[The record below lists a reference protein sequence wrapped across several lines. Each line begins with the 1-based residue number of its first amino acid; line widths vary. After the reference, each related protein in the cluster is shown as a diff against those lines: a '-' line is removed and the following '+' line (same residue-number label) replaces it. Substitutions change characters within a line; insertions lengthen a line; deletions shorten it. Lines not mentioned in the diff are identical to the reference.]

1 MVASKNYG
9 RVLMQLGALL
19 FLIGLLIGFCAPQM
33 ASPRMALSS
42 HLEGVMNGPF
52 LIVAGLIWER
62 MHLRPL
68 SKATLFYLAV
78 YGAYA
83 NVLATFLAAYWPAG
97 ATMPIAYQTPAGT
110 EAQEMVVLS
119 LLFSCAFAMVVA
131 TLQIIWGLRGWNDVA

>member
-1 MVASKNYG
+1 
-9 RVLMQLGALL
+9 MQLGAVL
-19 FLIGLLIGFCAPQM
+19 FLVGLLVGFFAQQL

-62 MHLRPL
+62 MRLGVA
-68 SKATLFYLAV
+68 SKATAFWLLI

-83 NVLATFLAAYWPAG
+83 NVLATFLAAWWPAG
-97 ATMPIAYQTPAGT
+97 ATMPIAYQTAAGT
-110 EAQEMVVLS
+110 ETQENVVLF

-131 TLQIIWGLRGWNDVA
+131 TLQIIWGLRGRSEVA